1 MGGAMPR
8 LNLAQ
13 WTGIAV
19 TVIVV
24 LGRDLDILYAVPL
37 GLFASTLATLFSE
50 LPNLRFPRLRFAR
63 IRRR

>member
-8 LNLAQ
+8 FNFAQ
-13 WTGIAV
+13 WVGIAV

-24 LGRDLDILYAVPL
+24 LGKDLDVVYAVPL

-50 LPNLRFPRLRFAR
+50 LPNLRIPRLRFAR
-63 IRRR
+63 IRRG